1 MKINNLKI
9 LVTGGAGFIGSNLVD
24 ELAKNNH
31 VVILDN
37 FSSGKKENIIHHE
50 GKRNVEIITGDIRDK
65 ALLYKV
71 TKNIDVVYHLAVQ
84 CLRVSINDPE
94 INHEVNATGTLNLC
108 MAALEN
114 SVKRFVY
121 VSSSEVYGS
130 AVRVPMDESH
140 PCEPTTV
147 YGASKLAGEKY
158 VLAYYR
164 TYNLPSMV
172 VIPFNTY
179 GPREHFEGA
188 YGEVIPKFVLRA
200 LNGVPPVIFG
210 DGLQTRDFTYVRDT
224 VRGIIMASECDKML
238 GETVNIAHGK
248 EVSIR
253 DLAEKIYRKLGRA
266 DIKPVF
272 EKDRP
277 GDVRR
282 HFADVRKAERLFEF
296 RPSTDIEDGLDMFI
310 KWFISQGYNMGD
322 LLKEDVVFNWEISN
336 K

>member
-1 MKINNLKI
+1 METKNKKI
-9 LVTGGAGFIGSNLVD
+9 LVTGGAGFIGSNLLD
-24 ELAKNNH
+24 ELAKSNH

-37 FSSGKKENIIHHE
+37 FSSGKRENVDHHK
-50 GKRNVEIITGDIRDK
+50 GKSNVEVIEGDVRDK
-65 ALLYKV
+65 KLLHEISKG
-71 TKNIDVVYHLAVQ
+71 IDIIYHLAVQ

-121 VSSSEVYGS
+121 VSSSEVYGT
-130 AVRVPMDESH
+130 AITVPMDEFH

-158 VLAYYR
+158 TLAYYR
-164 TYNLPSMV
+164 TYNMPSMV

-200 LNGVPPVIFG
+200 LNNVPPVIFG
-210 DGLQTRDFTYVRDT
+210 DGSQTRDFTYVTDT
-224 VRGIIMASECDKML
+224 VRGIILASECDRMI
-238 GETVNIAHGK
+238 GQTVNIARGE
-248 EVSIR
+248 EVSIK
-253 DLAEKIYRKLGRA
+253 DIAEKIYRKLGKT
-266 DIKPVF
+266 DIKPVI

-282 HFADVRKAERLFEF
+282 HFADVKKAERLFGF
-296 RPSTDIEDGLDMFI
+296 RAAIDIEKGLEMFI
-310 KWFISQGYNMGD
+310 KWFTSQGYNMEE
-322 LLKEDVVFNWEISN
+322 LLKEDVVFNWETR